1 MKFANVIMKIQI
13 DNIELYFDPKVD
25 LRDEIKKSVL
35 DAYEKNKLFFG
46 HSLTNKLKVQILYS
60 RQEMDSALGFK
71 TESWVVGATPKGII
85 HIFSPKIFDKV
96 SSHPVSNFDPV
107 LTHEMA
113 HIFTDELFRFYQP
126 KWLHEGLAGHVA
138 EQYKNMRPKKI
149 SDFEKLHTREDW
161 GKEPNYAQASCFT
174 AFLIEKFRKE
184 QFLKFLKNL
193 SENEE
198 ARKTFVAFTELFKN
212 NFSTDFQKTS
222 LEWQKSAIP
231 TKNIGIALD

>member
-1 MKFANVIMKIQI
+1 MKIQI
-13 DNIELYFDPKVD
+13 DSLELDFDPKFD
-25 LRDEIKKSVL
+25 SEEEIKKSVL

-46 HSLTNKLKVQILYS
+46 CSLTNKLKVRILYN
-60 RQEMDSALGFK
+60 REEMDSALGFK
-71 TESWVVGATPKGII
+71 TESWVVGATPKGVI

-107 LTHEMA
+107 LTHEIA

-138 EQYKNMRPKKI
+138 EQYKNKYPKKI

-161 GKEPNYAQASCFT
+161 GEDPKYTQASCFT
-174 AFLIEKFRKE
+174 TFLIEKFGKV

-198 ARKTFVAFTELFKN
+198 ARKTFVTFTKLFKN

-222 LEWQKSAIP
+222 QEWEKSADQVSIQ
-231 TKNIGIALD
+231 